1 MASSNGDFP
10 DTGHPSAL
18 VDTPES
24 GAHGHGGDGY
34 VDFDEYIDIQLRKA
48 GSTIKSTDVMTAV
61 VGAGTLLTTYLL
73 IFIVLDQW
81 LVPGGFSATSR
92 LLLLSALLVGVAGW
106 IGWKV
111 LWPWRRRVNGLYSAS
126 TIEKASPGF
135 KGSLVNLIDLL
146 RAEREIPPEIYKSLE
161 RRAAVALT
169 HVDVR
174 ESVDRHLLLRLS
186 MALFAVVV
194 LFCGYWIFSPKNP
207 ASSLWR
213 AIAPASDAT
222 VATRTKID
230 LVRPGD
236 VDVVARSQVDVTA
249 EVRGQ
254 MPQQATLYYTTAD
267 HKFVD
272 ERIDARPTAEAS
284 REFHFVI
291 NGDNGAGILQDMTYR
306 VVAGDDSS
314 RDYKIHVIQPPA
326 ATIDSI
332 RLDYPEYT
340 RLGTSTQATGAIDA
354 LEGTRVTL
362 HATANMPLRSAS
374 VQFFDDESASK
385 RAEEVPV
392 HIESGNK
399 LVAEWT
405 LQMRSDGTYAHF
417 YRIFCTSVGGESERA
432 PSLYSVEIRADRPPE
447 IVLLDPKTDLELPA
461 NAELPLLF
469 EARDPDFALTY
480 INLKIEKD
488 GASVIGPEIYDG
500 HDHPDQHLKK
510 SYKWSLKEYHFR
522 PKETITYW
530 LEAQDNRKPLANT
543 TGTSPRLRIRIT
555 DPVPESQVKK
565 DFDLAEN
572 RQREEAKHS
581 DDDKNTQPKPDE
593 DPDATKPGQDRP
605 KPQPKEKQQNAN
617 SVQAEKPAD
626 QQPAEQQ
633 NPDQQNKTG
642 DKGSGGD
649 GESKGSG
656 AGDKGDKGTGEGG
669 QSGQNGQSQKPNPD
683 DPSSDPKALQTMHD
697 HFQKEGDKG
706 GNGSESKP
714 QDGNKDSKGKNGDD
728 KSGEQ
733 KREQTGSQ
741 SPQDGKS
748 PNDKPENQPGQPGA
762 KPQPGS
768 QSNPQSNSPDG
779 QNQPDGKNQDGK
791 KPDGKEGGSSR
802 DLNQPRQPQS
812 QIPAGGE
819 KNSKDKDANVN
830 PKDNNA
836 KDNNAKDNNAKDNN
850 ARDKKPGEGG
860 GENQP
865 SDKSKPDKQ
874 AGAQPSSER
883 HAPDKQPA
891 DKEAAQK
898 PETGQN
904 SEAGKKPE
912 PGQKSEAGQQGQ
924 EQGQQKPGDKSQT
937 ASKEA
942 RDGKEKGQPSPGD
955 QSSSDKKNQ
964 NTGRSSDSNSQPDQG
979 SAKPDASQNRSK
991 GANPGD
997 RKDQRSQSGNPQQ
1010 DASQRNNAQDANDS
1024 KTSKPADEQPGG
1036 KTESAAKNQD
1046 RKDATKNADPTGRT
1060 GERTPQPQQEAGA
1073 KPHPGQPQDSPQNF
1087 NPKETPPGEKPDAK
1101 AAKRRPNN
1109 RDPEENDKAID
1120 KDTDKL
1126 HGKSMRDEKQSNSK
1140 GDEQT
1145 DVGKTGDTKRTLD
1158 KDAPLSQK
1166 GTENEGAKQKTSEQG
1181 PPSKDGQEKPSQK
1194 DQSGKERPGQEGGPP
1209 KPAQESPQG
1218 QPKDGQPGQKG
1229 QPGQNGQET
1238 QSAKQ
1243 GQAAKQAKE
1252 GQPGQQGD
1260 GKPGQPGGQQSGDQG
1275 GGDKPS
1281 KPGQSTA
1288 SGMGNGNG
1296 TNTGGGGHNNGT
1308 GNGQGEGLVN
1318 TEKEANLDYARK
1330 ATDLILNRL
1339 QGQLSRGKVDESLL
1353 KELGWTKDEVRRFVE
1368 RMRRQAQSEQGG
1380 TTPADEARRLQ
1391 WEETLRSLELKQL
1404 PRSRSGIGVKKVGGL
1419 EMENRRSVPPPE
1431 FRELYDAYTKS
1442 LSNSQTPR
1450 EKK

>member
-10 DTGHPSAL
+10 DTGHPSA
-18 VDTPES
+18 VDDSPGS
-24 GAHGHGGDGY
+24 GSHGHGADGY

-61 VGAGTLLTTYLL
+61 VGAGTLLTAYLL
-73 IFIVLDQW
+73 IFIMLDQW
-81 LVPGGFSATSR
+81 VVPGGFSPTSR

-135 KGSLVNLIDLL
+135 KGSLVNLVDLL

-254 MPQQATLYYTTAD
+254 MPPQAALYYTTAD

-272 ERIDARPTAEAS
+272 ERIDARATAEAS

-306 VVAGDDSS
+306 IVAGDDSS

-340 RLGTSTQATGAIDA
+340 RLGTSTQTTGAIDA

-362 HATANMPLRSAS
+362 RATANMPLRSAS

-399 LVAEWT
+399 LVAEWP

-432 PSLYSVEIRADRPPE
+432 PSLYSVAISADRHPE
-447 IVLLDPKTDLELPA
+447 IVLLDPKADLELPA

-469 EARDPDFALTY
+469 DARDPDFALTY

-500 HDHPDQHLKK
+500 HDHPDQHLKRT
-510 SYKWSLKEYHFR
+510 YKWSLKEYHFR

-530 LEAQDNRKPLANT
+530 LEAADNCKPVANT

-565 DFDLAEN
+565 NFDLAEK
-572 RQREEAKHS
+572 RQQEEAKHS
-581 DDDKNTQPKPDE
+581 DDEKNAQPKQEE
-593 DPDATKPGQDRP
+593 DQLADATKPGQERS
-605 KPQPKEKQQNAN
+605 KPQPKEGQQNA
-617 SVQAEKPAD
+617 SSAKEEKPPE
-626 QQPAEQQ
+626 QQPADQQ

-649 GESKGSG
+649 GDSKGSG
-656 AGDKGDKGTGEGG
+656 GGDKGDKGNAENG
-669 QSGQNGQSQKPNPD
+669 QGGQNGQSQKPNPD

-706 GNGSESKP
+706 GNGSESKS
-714 QDGNKDSKGKNGDD
+714 QDGDKDSKGKNGDD

-733 KREQTGSQ
+733 KREQKGSQ
-741 SPQDGKS
+741 PPQDGKS
-748 PNDKPENQPGQPGA
+748 PNDKRENQPGQPGN

-779 QNQPDGKNQDGK
+779 QNQPNEKNKDGQNQDGK
-791 KPDGKEGGSSR
+791 KPDGKEGQNPDQSANRSGAGSNR
-802 DLNQPRQPQS
+802 DLNQERQPQS
-812 QIPAGGE
+812 QIPAGGD
-819 KNSKDKDANVN
+819 KN
-830 PKDNNA
+830 P
-836 KDNNAKDNNAKDNN
+836 
-850 ARDKKPGEGG
+850 PGE
-860 GENQP
+860 
-865 SDKSKPDKQ
+865 KSKPDKQ
-874 AGAQPSSER
+874 AGAQPSGEQQ
-883 HAPDKQPA
+883 APDKQPA
-891 DKEAAQK
+891 DKEAGPKQPGEKQPGDKTGQK
-898 PETGQN
+898 PEGQN

-912 PGQKSEAGQQGQ
+912 PGQKSEAGQQSNQSQ
-924 EQGQQKPGDKSQT
+924 EQGQQTKPGDKSQT

-955 QSSSDKKNQ
+955 QSSADNKNQ
-964 NTGRSSDSNSQPDQG
+964 NTGRSSDSNSQPDQ
-979 SAKPDASQNRSK
+979 SQAKPDASQNRSK
-991 GANPGD
+991 GAKPS
-997 RKDQRSQSGNPQQ
+997 DQNDNRSPSGNPQR
-1010 DASQRNNAQDANDS
+1010 DASQRDKAQDPNDS
-1024 KTSKPADEQPGG
+1024 KSSKPADEQPGG
-1036 KTESAAKNQD
+1036 KTESAAKNED
-1046 RKDATKNADPTGRT
+1046 RKDATKNADPTGRS
-1060 GERTPQPQQEAGA
+1060 GERTPQPQREAGA

-1087 NPKETPPGEKPDAK
+1087 DRKETPPGEKPDAK
-1101 AAKRRPNN
+1101 DAKRRPNN
-1109 RDPEENDKAID
+1109 QDPEEHAKAVDKN
-1120 KDTDKL
+1120 TDKS
-1126 HGKSMRDEKQSNSK
+1126 HAKSMRDEKQSNSK
-1140 GDEQT
+1140 GDEQS

-1158 KDAPLSQK
+1158 KNAPLSQK
-1166 GTENEGAKQKTSEQG
+1166 GTENEGAKQKTTEQG
-1181 PPSKDGQEKPSQK
+1181 PPPKDGQEKPSQK
-1194 DQSGKERPGQEGGPP
+1194 DQKDQSGQERPGQEGGPP
-1209 KPAQESPQG
+1209 KPGQESSQG
-1218 QPKDGQPGQKG
+1218 KPKEGQPGEKG
-1229 QPGQNGQET
+1229 QPGQNGKET
-1238 QSAKQ
+1238 QSAQPGQDAKQ
-1243 GQAAKQAKE
+1243 GKE
-1252 GQPGQQGD
+1252 GQQGQPGD
-1260 GKPGQPGGQQSGDQG
+1260 GKPGQQPGQGRKSGDQG

-1296 TNTGGGGHNNGT
+1296 TNNGGGGHNNGT

-1318 TEKEANLDYARK
+1318 TEKEANLNYARK

-1380 TTPADEARRLQ
+1380 NTPADEARRLQ
-1391 WEETLRSLELKQL
+1391 WEETLRSLELKQS
-1404 PRSRSGIGVKKVGGL
+1404 PRSRSGAGVKKIGGL
-1419 EMENRRSVPPPE
+1419 EMENRRSAPPPE
-1431 FRELYDAYTKS
+1431 FRELYEAYTKS
-1442 LSNSQTPR
+1442 VNSQTPR
-1450 EKK
+1450 DKK